1 MYLKSNNIIEL
12 SVVIVTFN
20 SGKYLYNC
28 LDSIQKYNDLD
39 KNLEVI
45 IIDNTSLSESHLI
58 QKNINEKYSFTTIV
72 EYSGSNVG
80 FGKANNIGAKIAT
93 GNYICFLNADT
104 ILIEKIFKKA
114 IKKFSVANIRTLGVK
129 LLNEKRES
137 ELSFFFVRGY
147 FSSFSSFLVFKLNS
161 LNLKFN
167 NMITSGA
174 CMFVRERD
182 FKLIGGFNP
191 NMFLYHE
198 ESYLA
203 RKFLNHFDN
212 NIFYFDKTLKLIHL
226 EKSGPKSK
234 MLSTEYYKSMVFYY
248 KYFNFNMKYLAK
260 IFYFKQLLRYLFFKS
275 NNTIIENE
283 SKLINFYINEIK

>member
-1 MYLKSNNIIEL
+1 MNVQSKIKL
-12 SVVIVTFN
+12 SIVIVTYN
-20 SGKYLYNC
+20 SQEYIYNC
-28 LDSIQKYNDLD
+28 LESINKFNDIGND
-39 KNLEVI
+39 LEVI
-45 IIDNTSLSESHLI
+45 IIDNKS
-58 QKNINEKYSFTTIV
+58 NEDAELMSSKITYDFNTRII
-72 EYSGSNVG
+72 YSGNNLG
-80 FGKANNIGAKIAT
+80 FGVGNNLGVDFAKGEIV
-93 GNYICFLNADT
+93 CFLNADT

-114 IKKFSVANIRTLGVK
+114 IKFFLKPNIRTLGVK
-129 LLNEKRES
+129 LLNEKKES

-147 FSSFSSFLVFKLNS
+147 FSSFSSFFVFKLNFF
-161 LNLKFN
+161 NFKLK

-174 CMFVRERD
+174 CMFVRKKD

-203 RKFLNHFDN
+203 RKFLNHFDD

-226 EKSGPKSK
+226 EKSGPASK

-260 IFYFKQLLRYLFFKS
+260 IFYFKQLLKDLFYKR
-275 NNTIIENE
+275 NNAIIENE
-283 SKLINFYINEIK
+283 SKLINFFINK

>member
-1 MYLKSNNIIEL
+1 MNQINNNIIEL

-28 LDSIQKYNDLD
+28 LDSIEKFNDLD
-39 KNLEVI
+39 NNLEVI
-45 IIDNTSLSESHLI
+45 IIDNTSLSESQLI
-58 QKNINEKYSFTTIV
+58 QKNINKKYSFTTIV
-72 EYSGSNVG
+72 KYSGSNVG
-80 FGKANNIGAKIAT
+80 FGKANNIGSEIAK

-114 IKKFSVANIRTLGVK
+114 INKFSKPNIRTLGVK
-129 LLNEKRES
+129 LLNEKKKS
-137 ELSFFFVRGY
+137 ELSFFFIRGY
-147 FSSFSSFLVFKLNS
+147 FSSFSSFFVFKLNFY
-161 LNLKFN
+161 NYKLK

-182 FKLIGGFNP
+182 FKVIGGFNP
-191 NMFLYHE
+191 KMFLYHE

-203 RKFLNHFDN
+203 RKFLNHFDD

-226 EKSGPKSK
+226 EKSGTASK

-248 KYFNFNMKYLAK
+248 KYFNFNMKCLSK
-260 IFYFKQLLRYLFFKS
+260 IFYFKQLLRDLFYKP

-283 SKLINFYINEIK
+283 SKLINFFINK

>member
-1 MYLKSNNIIEL
+1 LNLINNNIIEL

-28 LDSIQKYNDLD
+28 LDSIEKFNDLD
-39 KNLEVI
+39 ENLEVI
-45 IIDNTSLSESHLI
+45 IIDNTSLSESQLI
-58 QKNINEKYSFTTIV
+58 QKNIIKKYSFTTIV
-72 EYSGSNVG
+72 KYSGSNVG
-80 FGKANNIGAKIAT
+80 FGKANNIGAEIAT

-137 ELSFFFVRGY
+137 ELSFFFIRGY

-161 LNLKFN
+161 LNLKLK

-174 CMFVRERD
+174 CMFVRARD

-203 RKFLNHFDN
+203 MKFLNHFDN

-226 EKSGPKSK
+226 EKSGPASK
-234 MLSTEYYKSMVFYY
+234 MLSAEYYKSMVFYY
-248 KYFNFNMKYLAK
+248 KYFKFNMKYLAK
-260 IFYFKQLLRYLFFKS
+260 IFHFKQILRNLFSKP

-283 SKLINFYINEIK
+283 SKLINFFINK

>member
-1 MYLKSNNIIEL
+1 MNQINNKIIEL

-28 LDSIQKYNDLD
+28 LDSIEEFNDLD
-39 KNLEVI
+39 NNLEVI
-45 IIDNTSLSESHLI
+45 IIDNTSLSESQLI
-58 QKNINEKYSFTTIV
+58 QKNINKKYSFTTIV
-72 EYSGSNVG
+72 KYSGSNVG
-80 FGKANNIGAKIAT
+80 FGKANNIGSEIAK

-114 IKKFSVANIRTLGVK
+114 IKRFSNLNVRTLGVK
-129 LLNEKRES
+129 LLNEKKES
-137 ELSFFFVRGY
+137 ELSFFFIRGY

-161 LNLKFN
+161 LNLKFK

-174 CMFVRERD
+174 CMFVRARD
-182 FKLIGGFNP
+182 FNLVGGFNP

-203 RKFLNHFDN
+203 RKFLNHFNN
-212 NIFYFDKTLKLIHL
+212 NIFYFDKSLKLIHL
-226 EKSGPKSK
+226 EKSGKASK

-248 KYFNFNMKYLAK
+248 KYFNFNIKCLSK
-260 IFYFKQLLRYLFFKS
+260 IFYFKQILIDLFSKP
-275 NNTIIENE
+275 NKAIIENE
-283 SKLINFYINEIK
+283 SKLINFFINK